1 MFPCREI
8 GQKCPQD
15 LARDASGIKGYATF
29 ITELAEQIPALVL
42 SNMSVLLRHLDG
54 EVHFRNITC
63 LEKSSGGAAAIQ
75 FFCLKTE
82 PLSQRPSSQNLPFG
96 IGSALA

>member
-1 MFPCREI
+1 M

-15 LARDASGIKGYATF
+15 LAHDASVIKGYAVF

-54 EVHFRNITC
+54 EVRSHVQRSQVVKM
-63 LEKSSGGAAAIQ
+63 LQSS
-75 FFCLKTE
+75 F
-82 PLSQRPSSQNLPFG
+82 SV
-96 IGSALA
+96 